1 MTSNRHLCFAN
12 RGIARRTWIV
22 KTSAIAVLLI
32 LLACWNT
39 STTAAE
45 AYLWKA
51 ATSTVITPDDP
62 VWMAGYSSRNRPS
75 DEATQDLYAKVLAV
89 EDAAGSRLVI
99 VTTDLVGITEP
110 MRQAVQQQ
118 ALDRFELPPAALL
131 MNASHTHS
139 GPEVR
144 IDRLRLEEREGAWIE
159 RAEQYVRETT
169 DRIVAAIGQA
179 LAKLEPA
186 RLSYTSAR
194 CGFAMNR
201 RLVTDSGVRGRP
213 NPDGPVD
220 HSVPVLRVDS
230 ADGEKLRAVVFGYA
244 HNTVLGFY
252 DLNGDYAGWAQHY
265 LQEAHPDLT
274 ALLVIGCAGD
284 QNPYPRRTHEL
295 AQQHGRTLSN
305 SVEAALN
312 AQSKSLDGPLRT
324 ALETTS
330 LSFAKGPGRAELH
343 QQAESKSVALQR
355 HARRLLRH
363 FDKGDGFIKEYAYP
377 VHVARFGDDLTL
389 VGLAGETVV
398 DDSLRLKLELAG
410 PSVWV
415 ADYCNALPTYIPSL
429 RVLREGGY
437 ECGDHRRYTN
447 FAAPFDESIE
457 RRIISKDHRLNE
469 QLGGKRT
476 D

>member
-1 MTSNRHLCFAN
+1 M
-12 RGIARRTWIV
+12 
-22 KTSAIAVLLI
+22 KTRLMLLL

-39 STTAAE
+39 SAKAAE
-45 AYLWKA
+45 VYLWKAA
-51 ATSTVITPDDP
+51 ATSTVITPDGP

-110 MRQAVQQQ
+110 MRRAVQQQ

-159 RAEQYVRETT
+159 RAEHYVRETT

-201 RLVTDSGVRGRP
+201 RLVTASGVRGRP

-230 ADGEKLRAVVFGYA
+230 ADGKKLRAVVFGYA
-244 HNTVLGFY
+244 CHNTVLGFY

-265 LQEAHPDLT
+265 LQEAHPDMT
-274 ALLVIGCAGD
+274 ALFVIGCGGD

-295 AQQHGRTLSN
+295 AQQHGRTLAN
-305 SVEAALN
+305 SVEAALD
-312 AQSKSLDGPLRT
+312 AQSKPLVGPLRT

-330 LSFAKGPGRAELH
+330 LSFAKGPSRAELH
-343 QQAESKSVALQR
+343 KQAESRSVALQR
-355 HARRLLRH
+355 HARRLLRQL
-363 FDKGDGFIKEYAYP
+363 DEGDGFIKEYAYP
-377 VHVARFGDDLTL
+377 VQVARFGDGLTL

-398 DDSLRLKLELAG
+398 DYSLRLKRELAG

-415 ADYCNALPTYIPSL
+415 AGYCNALPTYIPSL

-437 ECGDHRRYTN
+437 EGGDHRRYTN
-447 FAAPFDESIE
+447 FTAPFDESIE
-457 RRIISKDHRLNE
+457 RRIIGKVHQLNK

>member
-1 MTSNRHLCFAN
+1 M
-12 RGIARRTWIV
+12 RTKII
-22 KTSAIAVLLI
+22 KPSAVAVLLV

-39 STTAAE
+39 DGKAAE
-45 AYLWKA
+45 AYQWKA
-51 ATSTVITPDDP
+51 ATTSTVITPDGP
-62 VWMAGYSSRNRPS
+62 LWMAGYSSRDRPS
-75 DEATQDLYAKVLAV
+75 GEASQDLYAKVLAV

-99 VTTDLVGITEP
+99 VTTDLVGITES
-110 MRQAVQQQ
+110 MRQAVEQQV
-118 ALDRFELPPAALL
+118 LDRFELPPAALL

-186 RLSYTSAR
+186 MLSYTSAR

-201 RLVTDSGVRGRP
+201 RLVTASGVHGRP

-220 HSVPVLRVDS
+220 HTVPVLRVDS
-230 ADGEKLRAVVFGYA
+230 VDGKKLRAVMFGYA
-244 HNTVLGFY
+244 CHNTVLGLY

-265 LQEAHPDLT
+265 LEEAHPNMT
-274 ALLVIGCAGD
+274 ALFVIGCGGD

-305 SVEAALN
+305 SVEAALD
-312 AQSKSLDGPLRT
+312 AQSKPLVGPLRT
-324 ALETTS
+324 ALERTS
-330 LSFAKGPGRAELH
+330 LSFAKGPSRAELH
-343 QQAESKSVALQR
+343 TLAESKSIALQR
-355 HARRLLRH
+355 HARRLLRQL
-363 FDKGDGFIKEYAYP
+363 DEGDGFIKEYAYP
-377 VHVARFGDDLTL
+377 VQVARFGDGLTL

-398 DDSLRLKLELAG
+398 DYSLRLKRELAG
-410 PSVWV
+410 PNVWV
-415 ADYCNALPTYIPSL
+415 AGYCNTLPTYIPSL

-437 ECGDHRRYTN
+437 EGGDHRRYTN

-457 RRIISKDHRLNE
+457 RRITGKVHQLNE
-469 QLGGKRT
+469 RLGGKRA